1 MLKHSFC
8 HLPGIGP
15 KKEQGLWAK
24 GIVTWE
30 DFLAAGSGSQA
41 VGNRQEQ
48 LLRVRDSL
56 RQLGR
61 NNAEYFAALL
71 PRSEMW
77 RLFGTFQDQT
87 AYLDIETTG
96 TGQGL
101 DHITCIG
108 LYDGREIQSFVHGRN
123 LEAFADRILDY
134 KLLVT
139 FNGSCFDIPFIER
152 ELQIQ
157 LPAAHVDLRFLL
169 KSLGYAGGLKS
180 VEKQF
185 GLDRG
190 CLSGADG
197 FLAVLLW
204 ERFQATEDERFLET
218 LLAYNAEDVINLE
231 FLMARAYTLKQA
243 ACPVAFDDP
252 APEMLHP
259 FPNPYTAHAAVLEPF
274 RMWG

>member
-15 KKEQGLWAK
+15 KKEHRLWER
-24 GIVTWE
+24 GILTWE
-30 DFLAAGSGSQA
+30 DFLEP
-41 VGNRQEQ
+41 GNEPFVAEKVQEQ
-48 LLRVRDSL
+48 QNRVRDSL
-56 RQLGR
+56 RQLGQ

-71 PRSEMW
+71 PRAEMW
-77 RLFGTFQDQT
+77 RLFRTFRDQT

-96 TGQGL
+96 MGRGL

-139 FNGSCFDIPFIER
+139 FNGSCFDLPFIER

-185 GLDRG
+185 DLDRG

-231 FLMARAYTLKQA
+231 FLMTRAYTLKQA
-243 ACPVAFDDP
+243 ACPVALDDP
-252 APEMLHP
+252 APEVLHP
-259 FPNPYTAHAAVLEPF
+259 FPNPYTAHAAVLEPLWS
-274 RMWG
+274 RG

>member
-15 KKEQGLWAK
+15 KKEHRLWER
-24 GIVTWE
+24 GILTWE
-30 DFLAAGSGSQA
+30 DFLAAGCRSGA
-41 VGNRQEQ
+41 AGNQQEQ

-56 RQLGR
+56 RQLGH

-108 LYDGREIQSFVHGRN
+108 LYDGHEIQSFVHGRN

-152 ELQIQ
+152 ELQIR
-157 LPAAHVDLRFLL
+157 LPAAHIDLRFLL

-180 VEKQF
+180 VERQF

-204 ERFQATEDERFLET
+204 ERFQTTADERFLET
-218 LLAYNAEDVINLE
+218 LLAYNADDVINLE
-231 FLMARAYTLKQA
+231 ILMSRAYQLKQA
-243 ACPVAFDDP
+243 ACPIDFESG
-252 APEMLHP
+252 PEVLHP
-259 FPNPYTAHAAVLEPF
+259 FPNPYTPHVDVLEPF